1 MKIKIKKHI
10 DLIFKSTGIAF
21 LLLLIFSF
29 SKSETL
35 KSTVENIFT
44 LPQEIRPVP
53 IQSSYT
59 FAGEKIDTRLFDLK
73 ERMDRELIVNAY
85 RHSATIQYIKLA
97 HRYFPEIEP
106 ILKKNGIPD
115 DFKYLAIAESG
126 LRNVSSPAGAKG
138 LWQFMEPIA
147 KDLGLEVYD
156 EVDERY
162 HVEKSTQAAC
172 DYLNRLHNR
181 FGNWINAAAAYNV
194 GPTRFAHHLED
205 QYQDHYFGLN
215 INEETMRYVF
225 RLTAIKTIV
234 ENPEHFG
241 FQIGIEEKYP
251 PLNDYYTVKIDSS
264 ITNIGRFAS
273 EHGISYRLLKIYNPW
288 LRSHELTVKKNT
300 YYIKIP
306 KNGNPGK
313 LKN

>member
-1 MKIKIKKHI
+1 MKIKIKKRI
-10 DLIFKSTGIAF
+10 QAIFKSTGI
-21 LLLLIFSF
+21 LLLLLLLFSF
-29 SKSETL
+29 SKSESL
-35 KSTVENIFT
+35 KTTVENIFT

-59 FAGEKIDTRLFDLK
+59 FAGEKIDTRHLDLR

-97 HRYFPEIEP
+97 HRYFPVIEP
-106 ILKKNGIPD
+106 ILKKNNVPD

-147 KDLGLEVYD
+147 EDLGLEVYD

-172 DYLNRLHNR
+172 EYLNRLHQR
-181 FGNWINAAAAYNV
+181 FGSWINAAAAYNV
-194 GPTRFAHHLED
+194 GPTKFSRHLKD
-205 QYQDHYFGLN
+205 QYQDHFFGLN

-225 RLTAIKTIV
+225 RIAAIKTIV
-234 ENPEHFG
+234 ENPENFG
-241 FQIGIEEKYP
+241 FQISDEEKYP
-251 PLNDYYTVKIDSS
+251 PLNDFYTVRIDTS
-264 ITNIGRFAS
+264 ISNIGQFAA
-273 EHGISYRLLKIYNPW
+273 EYGITYRLLKIYNPW

-300 YYIKIP
+300 YFIKIP
-306 KNGNPGK
+306 KNGNPGI

>member
-1 MKIKIKKHI
+1 MHSQIKKH
-10 DLIFKSTGIAF
+10 LNLVLKSTGIVLFLF
-21 LLLLIFSF
+21 LLFSF
-29 SKSETL
+29 SKSGSIKTGL
-35 KSTVENIFT
+35 ENIFT

-53 IQSSYT
+53 IQSTYF
-59 FAGEKIDTRLFDLK
+59 FAGEKIDTRLFDLR

-97 HRYFPEIEP
+97 HRYFPVIEP

-126 LRNVSSPAGAKG
+126 LRNVSSPAGANG

-147 KDLGLEVYD
+147 EDLGLEVYD

-172 DYLNRLHNR
+172 EYLNRLHER

-194 GPTRFAHHLED
+194 GPTKFSKHLKD
-205 QYQDHYFGLN
+205 QSQDHFFDLN

-225 RLTAIKTIV
+225 RIAAIKTIV
-234 ENPEHFG
+234 EKPEHFG
-241 FQIGIEEKYP
+241 FQISDEEKYA
-251 PLNDYYTVKIDSS
+251 PLNNYYTLKIDTSISS
-264 ITNIGRFAS
+264 IGKFAA
-273 EHGISYRLLKIYNPW
+273 EHGTTYRLLKIYNPW

-300 YYIKIP
+300 YFIKIP
-306 KNGNPGK
+306 KSGNPGK